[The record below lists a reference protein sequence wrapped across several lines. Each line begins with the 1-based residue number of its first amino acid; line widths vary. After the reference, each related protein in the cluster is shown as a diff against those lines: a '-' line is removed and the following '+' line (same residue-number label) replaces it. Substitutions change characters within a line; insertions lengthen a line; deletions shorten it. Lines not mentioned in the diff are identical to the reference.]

1 MSAPAKP
8 SGQPALILSGVAGG
22 YGRTGVIRDLSL
34 TVESASVTALLGP
47 NGAGKT
53 TLLNIVSGLL
63 HATSGSIRLG
73 GKDVTRASANR
84 RVAEGLCHIPQG
96 RGIFRSLTVRENLV
110 MQSVPRREADAIEKA
125 LTIFPMLKKRL
136 GQTAGVLSG
145 GEQQMLALSRAY
157 VREPRVILVDEPS
170 FGLAPII
177 VEAVFEYLQ
186 MISKQGVALLLV
198 DQFVARALE
207 MAQSVYVLGKGE
219 VVFTGTS
226 ADLQQSDLL
235 EQYLGTKLW
244 APARRLGRPLDK
256 PGNWLPSPT
265 AAKRGGASRD
275 QWIVTQESGLAAA
288 GPWPASRTG
297 DGYMFMR

>member
-96 RGIFRSLTVRENLV
+96 RGIFRNLTVRENLV

-157 VREPRVILVDEPS
+157 VRQPRVILVDEPS

-177 VEAVFEYLQ
+177 VDAVFEYLQ

-198 DQFVARALE
+198 DQFIARALE

-244 APARRLGRPLDK
+244 APG
-256 PGNWLPSPT
+256 S
-265 AAKRGGASRD
+265 S
-275 QWIVTQESGLAAA
+275 
-288 GPWPASRTG
+288 PWPPARQAG
-297 DGYMFMR
+297 